1 MPKHAT
7 CYYYPTSGTV
17 VSGTVVLRFLE
28 KTIRADSFCA
38 NVLLRP
44 SPREVRVR
52 RKGKRGKEVGKET
65 MKRSIA
71 GWLWC
76 QNKHSWLPDLMRQR
90 GQIKWLP
97 FRTVQE
103 GKERLLSADY
113 FLFLAFVEF
122 CLLRVLTFSPLQLLL
137 PSLYRLPWGS
147 QSSVGLH

>member
-65 MKRSIA
+65 MKRRLCDVTQAGCDVRTNIA
-71 GWLWC
+71 G
-76 QNKHSWLPDLMRQR
+76 
-90 GQIKWLP
+90 
-97 FRTVQE
+97 
-103 GKERLLSADY
+103 
-113 FLFLAFVEF
+113 
-122 CLLRVLTFSPLQLLL
+122 CLTL
-137 PSLYRLPWGS
+137 
-147 QSSVGLH
+147 